1 MRPNTE
7 PTTIPAILP
16 LLSQGPGS
24 TFGCAV
30 AVGYA
35 VVDVVDIA
43 VDFVVLVGVGDVE
56 VVVLVVIDNSS
67 LLVGVSTGS
76 AVVDEA
82 GSGGG
87 GAEEV
92 SMLRDDVATELDGS
106 AVTKAIEVRNLMD
119 VTKGGGSVSS

>member
-24 TFGCAV
+24 TSGCAV
-30 AVGYA
+30 AVGDA
-35 VVDVVDIA
+35 VVDVVYIA
-43 VDFVVLVGVGDVE
+43 VDVVVLLGVGDVE
-56 VVVLVVIDNSS
+56 VVVLVVVDGRS
-67 LLVGVSTGS
+67 LLVTVSTGS
-76 AVVDEA
+76 AVVDDA

-92 SMLRDDVATELDGS
+92 SGLREDVSIELDGS
-106 AVTKAIEVRNLMD
+106 AVTKAIEVRNVMD